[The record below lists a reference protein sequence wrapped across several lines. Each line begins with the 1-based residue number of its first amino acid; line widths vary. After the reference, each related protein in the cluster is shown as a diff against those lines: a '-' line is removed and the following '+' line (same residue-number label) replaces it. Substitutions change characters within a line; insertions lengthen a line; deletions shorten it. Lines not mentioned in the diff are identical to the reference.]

1 MLRIAARTDQGRI
14 RHNNEDNFYVRE
26 DRGLLV
32 VADGMGGH
40 ASGEVA
46 SRLAVDVI
54 RDYFDDAE
62 GEKPFVGDFD
72 DRCQETT
79 NRLGAAIRLANMAIH
94 EAAQGNPKYA
104 GMGTTVAAVLIQ
116 GNRMGIAHVG
126 DSRVYLARAGD
137 LSQLTDDHSLVAEQV
152 KRELISP
159 EEALAAENRNIL
171 TRALGIVPEVKV
183 DLGEMTLADGDRV
196 LLCSDGLSTM
206 VTDEDMLA
214 VLEQAADVEAACET
228 LVQMA
233 NDHGGRDNVT
243 VVLAEIRQRRGLVG
257 SLWSILTSWFR
268 R

>member
-1 MLRIAARTDQGRI
+1 
-14 RHNNEDNFYVRE
+14 
-26 DRGLLV
+26 
-32 VADGMGGH
+32 
-40 ASGEVA
+40 
-46 SRLAVDVI
+46 
-54 RDYFDDAE
+54 
-62 GEKPFVGDFD
+62 
-72 DRCQETT
+72 
-79 NRLGAAIRLANMAIH
+79 
-94 EAAQGNPKYA
+94 
-104 GMGTTVAAVLIQ
+104 
-116 GNRMGIAHVG
+116 MGIAHVG